1 MLRAKTPPRRS
12 RAKAS
17 RRPARTRRTTLTL
30 PEGLLKKVER
40 LAQDRHQTLSAA
52 VTMLIEQPL
61 RQYEVQRENGNV
73 WEMLRS
79 SMAGL
84 TEEEQLQV
92 DGIVLEEPGE

>member
-1 MLRAKTPPRRS
+1 
-12 RAKAS
+12 
-17 RRPARTRRTTLTL
+17 
-30 PEGLLKKVER
+30 
-40 LAQDRHQTLSAA
+40 
-52 VTMLIEQPL
+52 MLIEQPL

-84 TEEEQLQV
+84 TEEEQLLV